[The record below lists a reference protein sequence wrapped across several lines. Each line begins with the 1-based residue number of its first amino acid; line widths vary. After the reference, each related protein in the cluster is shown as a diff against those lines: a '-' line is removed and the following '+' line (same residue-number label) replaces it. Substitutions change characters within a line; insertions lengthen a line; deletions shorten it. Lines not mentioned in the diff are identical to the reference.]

1 MAKKVQKSVEKSAKQ
16 PFDVNPVDLMVITID
31 VDFGEELANFI
42 KKKRG
47 SDMIAQFGERLQ
59 EQVASHRCGVNINLG
74 LIGEEAAAK
83 DEFAAK
89 ADKFV
94 KEVDKQLKL
103 TSAKAAKAEKIKRER
118 LTKKAKQ
125 LHAKGKSFRA
135 IGKALG
141 VSAITAARYCKK

>member
-1 MAKKVQKSVEKSAKQ
+1 MAKKVQKSATKPANK
-16 PFDVNPVDLMVITID
+16 PFDVDPTEYMVVTID
-31 VDFGEELANFI
+31 VDFCDELAKFI

-47 SDMIAQFGERLQ
+47 SGMIAEFGENLQ
-59 EQVASHRCGVNINLG
+59 SQVMAHRSGVSINLST
-74 LIGEEAAAK
+74 IEKEVEK
-83 DEFAAK
+83 YTAK

-94 KEVDKQLKL
+94 KQVDKQAKVVA
-103 TSAKAAKAEKIKRER
+103 AKAAKAEKVKRER
-118 LTKKAKQ
+118 LAKKAKQ